1 MDGFSEEEI
10 LAFSGLW
17 TGNKAGINSQACILQ
32 ECLIRTDSLLNNSKK
47 ATDAEFV
54 GNVLRIYLETVKRHK
69 LICQVFPKE

>member
-1 MDGFSEEEI
+1 MHP
-10 LAFSGLW
+10 
-17 TGNKAGINSQACILQ
+17 AGVPHPHC
-32 ECLIRTDSLLNNSKK
+32 DSLLNNSKK